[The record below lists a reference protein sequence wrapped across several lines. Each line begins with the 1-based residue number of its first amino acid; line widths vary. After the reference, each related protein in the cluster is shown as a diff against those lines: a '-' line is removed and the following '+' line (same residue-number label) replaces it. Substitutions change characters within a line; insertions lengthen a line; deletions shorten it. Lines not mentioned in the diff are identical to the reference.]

1 MIKQT
6 KRILFFIFYVLERLN
21 YNIAWFNSELFINF
35 FPELELMSKI
45 NYHKKALVISG
56 GGSKGAFAGGVA
68 QYLVKEK
75 KNKYDIFIGTS
86 TGSLMVSH
94 LALGKL
100 SELKTLYTNVDQKT
114 IFSNNPFIIKKVHG
128 EKVITINHLNT
139 LWNFINGRKT
149 FGESKNLRK
158 LIRNNITEDM
168 FLQIIKNDAEVV
180 VTVSNLSTN
189 NVEYKTLRECTYNDF
204 CDWIWASCN
213 YIPFMSLLEKN
224 GCQYADGG
232 FGCLVPIN
240 EAILRGAKEVD
251 VIILET
257 EVTQIN
263 RMKSKNPF
271 SLLFDVFDFML
282 EHVERHN
289 ITIGKLSAKNNDVK
303 LNLYY
308 TPTVLTT
315 NSLIFDKEL
324 MTSWWQSG
332 YEHAQSKNQLVMNDF
347 RPDLLDDVKG

>member
-1 MIKQT
+1 MS
-6 KRILFFIFYVLERLN
+6 
-21 YNIAWFNSELFINF
+21 YN
-35 FPELELMSKI
+35 
-45 NYHKKALVISG
+45 KKALVISG

-68 QYLVKEK
+68 QYLMEE
-75 KNKYDIFIGTS
+75 NKRDYDIFIGTS

-94 LALGKL
+94 LAIGKIE
-100 SELKTLYTNVDQKT
+100 ELKNIYTNVNQQT
-114 IFSNNPFIIKKVHG
+114 IFSNNPFIIKRRHG
-128 EKVITINHLNT
+128 ENVIAINHLNT
-139 LWNFINGRKT
+139 LWNLLNGRKT

-158 LIRNNITEDM
+158 LIKKYVTEEL
-168 FLQIIKNDAEVV
+168 FLKIIKNETEVV

-189 NVEYKTLRECTYNDF
+189 EVEYKTLRECTYNDF

-232 FGCLVPIN
+232 FGCLVPIR

-251 VIILET
+251 AIILET

-263 RMKSKNPF
+263 RLKSKNPF
-271 SLLFDVFDFML
+271 SLLFDAFDFML

-289 ITIGKLSAKNNDVK
+289 ITIGKLSAKQNDVK

-308 TPTVLTT
+308 TASVLTT
-315 NSLIFDKEL
+315 NSLIFDKKL
-324 MTSWWQSG
+324 MSKWWQSG
-332 YEHAQSKNQLVMNDF
+332 FEYAKSKNEKVMNEF
-347 RPDLLDDVKG
+347 RPDLLEENS